1 MPERAVFV
9 TEIDALPEGLEG
21 FDRLYYGHETCPW
34 RLPDRRELKRA
45 REEAARL
52 GMSFTLVTPTLDE
65 HALDMVSALID
76 DLDGDEG
83 AEIVVNDVGLLEEL
97 SRRGRRGTV
106 VVGRLLTRQR
116 RGAGWRGSLPAEDEA
131 AGYLM
136 GSSLESPRLVEWFRS
151 RYGIRRFEIDDLLQG
166 VRVGPLPGDVRLS
179 VYSPY
184 VVLTVTRLCPWTFDG
199 RRWRRS
205 EGCSAPCR
213 GSRLV
218 LEAEEG
224 GAPIHMGGCAQFL
237 KREDGEIFSA
247 PAVDRVVIQP
257 RIPA

>member
-9 TEIDALPEGLEG
+9 TEIEALPVGLEG

-65 HALDMVSALID
+65 WSLDMVGELLE

-83 AEIVVNDVGLLEEL
+83 AEIVVNDVGLLDEL

-151 RYGIRRFEIDDLLQG
+151 RYGIRRFEIDDLP
-166 VRVGPLPGDVRLS
+166 GPSTAAAGGEAKAAAPPAAAAGLS
-179 VYSPY
+179 
-184 VVLTVTRLCPWTFDG
+184 
-199 RRWRRS
+199 WRR
-205 EGCSAPCR
+205 R
-213 GSRLV
+213 R
-218 LEAEEG
+218 
-224 GAPIHMGGCAQFL
+224 GAPLSTWA
-237 KREDGEIFSA
+237 
-247 PAVDRVVIQP
+247 AVP
-257 RIPA
+257 SS